1 MRPVLETDAGRD
13 DDSVP
18 LICPTCQPSRCGPP
32 PWSASAV
39 GYCAWGCFRCFCLG
53 AIAVPVSAQ
62 SVFAFAALK
71 LRRTPRFALQSP
83 HGCATRSPKGEA
95 WWARQDSN
103 LQPDRYERP
112 ALTIELQAP
121 PRRPRGTRGRQRCG
135 HRLQRRLRSGNG
147 GLNPPKHRRI
157 PPLCATS
164 RSRRRPV
171 CRIRPASSV
180 SECRRSRRAAPPAW
194 GP

>member
-1 MRPVLETDAGRD
+1 MTCWYLSFGINILPTEIPTKQPDVTDKGRTSTD
-13 DDSVP
+13 VGGSVY
-18 LICPTCQPSRCGPP
+18 RCKTSTIVEVSGRWRMFTDVGG
-32 PWSASAV
+32 WSV
-39 GYCAWGCFRCFCLG
+39 
-53 AIAVPVSAQ
+53 
-62 SVFAFAALK
+62 
-71 LRRTPRFALQSP
+71 
-83 HGCATRSPKGEA
+83 